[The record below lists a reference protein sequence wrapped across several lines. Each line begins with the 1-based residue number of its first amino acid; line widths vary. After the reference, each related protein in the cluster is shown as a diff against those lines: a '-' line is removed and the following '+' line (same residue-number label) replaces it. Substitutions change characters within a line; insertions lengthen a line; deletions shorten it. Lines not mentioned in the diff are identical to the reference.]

1 MLHCRIFSC
10 TCTGTWCYSVGSSVA
25 PAHTHDAL
33 TLDCGCGTMCTKE
46 KDRRQMSVD
55 QARRF
60 SFEYWAGVLLLL
72 NLCPFFVAGVSLW
85 GQELVKRALIE
96 SLYGDLF
103 QKSCQETSY
112 GELVQRSCQEVS
124 YLDLAKKKLPKR
136 VCTEISYRDLA
147 KRYPIEI
154 LCRDLARRP
163 LIKILP
169 LDLVNRAC
177 RDSLSRYVF
186 QRACTRSCQETTF
199 CKV

>member
-1 MLHCRIFSC
+1 M
-10 TCTGTWCYSVGSSVA
+10 
-25 PAHTHDAL
+25 
-33 TLDCGCGTMCTKE
+33 
-46 KDRRQMSVD
+46 
-55 QARRF
+55 
-60 SFEYWAGVLLLL
+60 LLLL

-186 QRACTRSCQETTF
+186 RELVRGLAKRRPLVESVKILYGGLVQKTEILLRDLL
-199 CKV
+199 